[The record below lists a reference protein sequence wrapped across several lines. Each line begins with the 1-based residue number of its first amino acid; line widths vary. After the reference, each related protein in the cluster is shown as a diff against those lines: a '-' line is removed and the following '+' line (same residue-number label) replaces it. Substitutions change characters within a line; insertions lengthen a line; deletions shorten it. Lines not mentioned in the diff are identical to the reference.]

1 VREHLIWW
9 ATTKTFFQADYE
21 GEKMFS
27 QIAQFFLSVKIFPE
41 CPKCLGIN
49 ENFLHHL

>member
-27 QIAQFFLSVKIFPE
+27 QIAQFFLKHEDISRV
-41 CPKCLGIN
+41 PKM
-49 ENFLHHL
+49 F